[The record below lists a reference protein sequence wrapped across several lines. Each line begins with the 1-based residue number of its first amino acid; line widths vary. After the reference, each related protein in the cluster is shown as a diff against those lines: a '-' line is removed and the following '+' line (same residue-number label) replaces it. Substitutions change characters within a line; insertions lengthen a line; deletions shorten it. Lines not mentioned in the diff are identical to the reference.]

1 MSLVICDTNVFISAF
16 RGIEATEKELSKIGD
31 GNVLMPS
38 ITAMELYRGMD
49 NKEQLAK
56 MIKRVKGYNILDFN
70 EDVSLK
76 AVELIQS
83 YKLSHNLQIPDAI
96 IGALSIT
103 YDIPLFTYNVKDF
116 KFMPGLNLYTMAL

>member
-1 MSLVICDTNVFISAF
+1 
-16 RGIEATEKELSKIGD
+16 
-31 GNVLMPS
+31 
-38 ITAMELYRGMD
+38 MELYRGMD

-70 EDVSLK
+70 KDVSLK